1 MPDHNHTNNH
11 NHNHNHSHSHSHNH
25 DVSNVKGIN
34 LLITMLLNLIIT
46 ATEVIGGVYSGSLSL
61 ISDALHNLSD
71 ALSIVVSYFAIKMSQ
86 KSNDEKRTF
95 GYKRS
100 TILAAVINST
110 VLIIISFFLFKEAYS
125 KFITSAKINGA
136 IVIWVALIGLLA
148 NALGAYLL
156 HKGSKEDI
164 NMKSAYLHLLSD
176 ALSSIGVVVG
186 GVVIYYFNIY
196 WVDPLLTVI
205 IGLYVLKESY
215 EILKQ
220 AVNILMQGT
229 PENIDINEIV
239 EELEEI
245 EEIKNIHH
253 IHVWGLTENTIFL
266 EAHVNLRQDILIS
279 ETSKIYESI
288 EHELK
293 EHFGIS
299 HITLQFEFNG
309 CENVGIINKN

>member
-1 MPDHNHTNNH
+1 MSDHNHPDTH
-11 NHNHNHSHSHSHNH
+11 NHGHSHNH
-25 DVSNVKGIN
+25 DVSDVKGIN
-34 LLITMLLNLIIT
+34 LLITMILNLVIT
-46 ATEVIGGVYSGSLSL
+46 AVEIIGGVYSGSLSL
-61 ISDALHNLSD
+61 ISDAVHNLSD

-110 VLIIISFFLFKEAYS
+110 ALIAISIFLFKEAYF
-125 KFITSAKINGA
+125 KFLTPQKINGA

-156 HKGSKEDI
+156 HKGSKGDI

-186 GVVIYYFNIY
+186 GIVIYYFNIF
-196 WVDPLLTVI
+196 WIDPLLTVM

-220 AVNILMQGT
+220 AINILMQGT
-229 PENIDINEIV
+229 PENINIDEIV
-239 EELEEI
+239 EELKEI
-245 EEIKNIHH
+245 EDIENVHH
-253 IHVWGLTENTIFL
+253 IHVWGLNESTIFL
-266 EAHVNLRQDILIS
+266 EAHVNLKKDISIS
-279 ETSKIYESI
+279 DTSVIYEKI

-293 EHFGIS
+293 QHFGIS
-299 HITLQFEFNG
+299 HITIQLEFNR
-309 CENVGIINKN
+309 CENCGIINKN

>member
-1 MPDHNHTNNH
+1 MSDYS
-11 NHNHNHSHSHSHNH
+11 HSHSHNHNHNH

-34 LLITMLLNLIIT
+34 LLITMLLNFIIT
-46 ATEVIGGVYSGSLSL
+46 AAEVIGGLYSGSLSL

-71 ALSIVVSYFAIKMSQ
+71 ALSIVLSYFAIRISK
-86 KSNDEKRTF
+86 KSNDKKRTF

-110 VLIIISFFLFKEAYS
+110 VLIVISFFLFKEAYL
-125 KFITSAKINGA
+125 KFITPEKINGV

-148 NALGAYLL
+148 NTLGAYLL

-186 GVVIYYFNIY
+186 GIVIYYFNIY
-196 WVDPLLTVI
+196 WIDPLLTVI
-205 IGLYVLKESY
+205 IGLYILKESY

-220 AVNILMQGT
+220 AINILMQGT
-229 PENIDINEIV
+229 PENIDIDEIA

-245 EEIKNIHH
+245 ETIKNIHH
-253 IHVWGLTENTIFL
+253 IHIWGLNENTIFF
-266 EAHVNLRQDILIS
+266 EAHVNLKDDILVS
-279 ETSKIYESI
+279 DTSKVYENI
-288 EHELK
+288 VHELK
-293 EHFGIS
+293 EHFGIT
-299 HITLQFEFNG
+299 HITIQFEFNG
-309 CENVGIINKN
+309 CKNVGIINKN

>member
-1 MPDHNHTNNH
+1 MSD
-11 NHNHNHSHSHSHNH
+11 HSHTHAHNH
-25 DVSNVKGIN
+25 DVSSVKGIN
-34 LLITMLLNLIIT
+34 LLITMLLNIIIT
-46 ATEVIGGVYSGSLSL
+46 IAEVIGGLYSGSLSL

-110 VLIIISFFLFKEAYS
+110 LLIVISFFLFKEAYF
-125 KFITSAKINGA
+125 KFLTPEKINGV
-136 IVIWVALIGLLA
+136 IVIWVASIGLLA
-148 NALGAYLL
+148 NTLGAYLL
-156 HKGSKEDI
+156 HKGSEQDI

-176 ALSSIGVVVG
+176 AMSSIGVVG
-186 GVVIYYFNIY
+186 GGIVIYYFNIY

-205 IGLYVLKESY
+205 IGLYVLKGSY
-215 EILKQ
+215 EIFKQ

-229 PENIDINEIV
+229 PENININEIV
-239 EELEEI
+239 GELEEI
-245 EEIKNIHH
+245 ETIKNIHH
-253 IHVWGLTENTIFL
+253 VHVWGLNENTIFF
-266 EAHVNLRQDILIS
+266 EAHVNLKDDILVS
-279 ETSKIYESI
+279 ETSKVYENI

-293 EHFGIS
+293 KHFGIT
-299 HITLQFEFNG
+299 HITIQFEFNG